1 MGCSRIKYKISLYID
16 HLLDEKSIKRVEAHL
31 ARCPDCRDYYKD
43 IVEIRGYCSGLSDER
58 VPQGF
63 YNELQGKLYGEG
75 EKALS
80 RRKRRISV
88 FIGLASV
95 LVIAIVGISMI
106 NALGL
111 GSMKSQSPAYD
122 QGQSSVGVEP
132 AAPSADRYTDS
143 REDSMEMPSMEM
155 GEVEPE
161 GNAGWSSGDGDVAY
175 DRGKE
180 FADNS
185 QGMIIK
191 SAYLGVETLEFDV
204 FISNLEGKVRVM
216 GGYIESSNIQ
226 GVSRE
231 TKGSFSPRR
240 ANYEIRIPSNKF
252 EQFNNE
258 IGDLGNLITREV
270 HGENVTG
277 QYLDTQARGISFFL
291 SYSPNWPDIN
301 TRAGLILFPPA
312 SNSSF
317 SPLASTAC
325 LVLKAPWIYLST
337 SVNSL

>member
-1 MGCSRIKYKISLYID
+1 
-16 HLLDEKSIKRVEAHL
+16 
-31 ARCPDCRDYYKD
+31 
-43 IVEIRGYCSGLSDER
+43 
-58 VPQGF
+58 
-63 YNELQGKLYGEG
+63 
-75 EKALS
+75 
-80 RRKRRISV
+80 
-88 FIGLASV
+88 
-95 LVIAIVGISMI
+95 MI

-204 FISNLEGKVRVM
+204 FISNLREGKSYGRIYRILQYS
-216 GGYIESSNIQ
+216 GSIQ
-226 GVSRE
+226 GSKGQFF
-231 TKGSFSPRR
+231 TK
-240 ANYEIRIPSNKF
+240 A
-252 EQFNNE
+252 
-258 IGDLGNLITREV
+258 
-270 HGENVTG
+270 G
-277 QYLDTQARGISFFL
+277 QL
-291 SYSPNWPDIN
+291 
-301 TRAGLILFPPA
+301 
-312 SNSSF
+312 
-317 SPLASTAC
+317 
-325 LVLKAPWIYLST
+325 
-337 SVNSL
+337 